1 MKAKQRRPHLA
12 PLIDSTLSDD
22 LQPLDSILNNWVHE
36 EVLTPK

>member
-1 MKAKQRRPHLA
+1 MKAKQRRLHLA

-22 LQPLDSILNNWVHE
+22 LQPLDSILNSWVHE